1 MAHAIIVTGALY
13 VSSILG
19 GEGVLGLWMNNQQ
32 FKLAYITLHL
42 K

>member
-19 GEGVLGLWMNNQQ
+19 RGVLGLWMNNQQ
-32 FKLAYITLHL
+32 FKLTYIPLHL